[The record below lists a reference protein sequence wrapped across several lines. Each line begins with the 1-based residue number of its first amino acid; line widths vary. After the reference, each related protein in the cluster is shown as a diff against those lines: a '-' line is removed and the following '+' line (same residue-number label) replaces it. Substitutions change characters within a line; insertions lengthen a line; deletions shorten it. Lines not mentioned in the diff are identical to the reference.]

1 MKLKINY
8 ILLFLVVTFFN
19 SFAQESPYNAM
30 VFKSIINDEN
40 NIPIQSKELILNVE
54 LFSDNEIWYKETHT
68 ATTDQNGIVNLKIG
82 TGTAIENSFNNIPW
96 ATSEIKIRIKYVPE
110 AELSGSNFKTLETTA
125 LYAVPYAFHSLSASK
140 LSSTTSPNS
149 TSNSGNTGT
158 STSSLPSKSEFW
170 SAYGNRNIDM
180 RGGFLGTV
188 DNSPLILKT
197 NYLERLKISADGVTT
212 FNSPLIVPR
221 PFYATIDSLNVDK
234 LNVNTIS
241 NLNANF
247 IKLNVNSTD
256 QSNTINDGALVVK
269 GGVGIAKNLNVGEN
283 LTVNGNVNILG
294 QMNFDGGV
302 NFNAPIQTQS
312 PITINDTSE
321 SYTEDN
327 GALVVKGGV
336 GIKKNVNIGGNIFG
350 NKNLTI
356 TDNVI
361 IKGSQNSTTKDDGNL
376 LLENGGLGVEKNIFA
391 GGNITTNS
399 NMFVDKN
406 LRVTLNSDLNTLKV
420 NGTTEQVGV
429 ITVNNI
435 TISNNINEGALIVKG
450 GVGIGDN
457 LNVGKNLKVTEN
469 ATIVGALSSNSLS
482 VNNNFELLGTQ
493 ESTTKDTGALIVQNG
508 GLGVEKNIFN
518 GGKIE
523 SNGDIITN
531 SNFSSVS
538 NTNVG
543 NNLNVV
549 NQSNLNLLNVNST
562 TNIKGITT
570 VDNNTISN
578 NINQGALIVKGGVG
592 IGDNLNVGKSLKVT
606 ENATIVGALSSNSLS
621 VNTNFELLGT
631 QEATTKDTG
640 ALIVQNGGLGVEKNI
655 FNGGK
660 IESNGDIITNSNLS
674 SLLNTTVGNNLNV
687 VNQSNLNLLNVNL
700 TTNIK
705 GITTVDNNT
714 ISNNINQG
722 ALVVKGGVGIGD
734 NLNVGKNLKV
744 TENAIVSGALSSNSL
759 SVNTNFE
766 LLGTQEATTKDTGA
780 LIIQNGGLGVEKNTF
795 VGGKIE
801 SNGEIITN
809 SNLTSIVDTNVGNNL
824 SVVNKSNL
832 NLLTVN
838 STTNIKGITTVE
850 NGTISNSPT
859 QGALVVN
866 GGVGIGDNLNVGKN
880 LKVTGFTNLL
890 DDTTLSKKITVNG
903 ISTFNDVLKI
913 ESTSDAIDNK
923 ALQVKGGALINGST
937 SMDGA
942 LKINSL
948 LNPAPQDYAGNASL
962 KTTGGAIIAGNLN
975 VGGSLNV
982 SGPINYRSGLTT
994 KKQMIIDVFD
1004 YYDDPTTINLLNN
1017 LGYGRDLRYDSYALK
1032 INAVNQGIAIKVN
1045 RHDRSNYGAAYGDDD
1060 NAVVTTGNNFL
1071 SFWDN
1076 TGKMV
1081 GRVEGENLKE
1091 LVEKNFTYVN
1101 KTDRKNVMIATRA
1114 IDVTILGLK
1123 DAIQAL
1129 KVQQASAKYAAAAGL
1144 NSIITPSGNGSAPT
1158 SSSKLNEAA
1167 SKLMEEQA
1175 KLVLETANLANKLVQ
1190 FALDIALVEADLA
1203 NSRNKVGV
1211 KYSSSSG
1218 DYAEYL
1224 ELQNP
1229 KEASQIKWGNV
1240 VGVKG
1245 GKISLDTNN
1254 ADKIMVVSMS
1264 PAVVGNMPEDKDLD
1278 KFKPVAFMGQ
1288 IPVILINNAKIGDY
1302 ILPSGNN
1309 DGLAIAKPADALQI
1323 DDYKQIIGVA
1333 WENSTAKS
1341 IINVAVGINSNDVV
1355 NYIKKQDNKLTDLEN
1370 RINKL
1375 ENLINNKGVAQ
1386 NGTSTDTIPQST
1398 IDYKTEFI
1406 NVLDKSEQNQKII
1419 ADIKNILKTKNI
1431 DNLKNKQIYI
1441 DRVVQEYLGINQ
1453 SQVNKLDPTQQTILN
1468 AYVDA
1473 IKFKVS
1479 QS

>member
-1 MKLKINY
+1 MKICLKY
-8 ILLFLVVTFFN
+8 ILLLFVLNFFN
-19 SFAQESPYNAM
+19 SFGQESPFNAM

-40 NIPIQSKELILNVE
+40 NLPIKSKKLVLNVE
-54 LFSDNEIWYKETHT
+54 LFSENTVWYKEKHT
-68 ATTDQNGIVNLKIG
+68 TETDQNGIVNLKIG
-82 TGTAIENSFNNIPW
+82 AGTDKESSFDNIPW

-110 AELSGSNFKTLETTA
+110 ADFLLAGSNFKTLETTA
-125 LYAVPYAFHSLSASK
+125 LYAVPYAFHALSANNLTSS
-140 LSSTTSPNS
+140 SSTGSTNGNS
-149 TSNSGNTGT
+149 SGTSNS
-158 STSSLPSKSEFW
+158 SSSLPSKSEYW

-180 RGGFLGTV
+180 RNGFIGTV
-188 DNSPLILKT
+188 DNSPLVFKT

-221 PFYATIDSLNVDK
+221 PFYATIDSLNVNK

-247 IKLNVNSTD
+247 IKLSVNSTD

-469 ATIVGALSSNSLS
+469 ATIIGALSSNSLS

-508 GLGVEKNIFN
+508 GLGVERNTFV

-523 SNGDIITN
+523 SNGNIISN
-531 SNFSSVS
+531 SDLSSLL

-578 NINQGALIVKGGVG
+578 
-592 IGDNLNVGKSLKVT
+592 T
-606 ENATIVGALSSNSLS
+606 
-621 VNTNFELLGT
+621 
-631 QEATTKDTG
+631 
-640 ALIVQNGGLGVEKNI
+640 
-655 FNGGK
+655 
-660 IESNGDIITNSNLS
+660 
-674 SLLNTTVGNNLNV
+674 
-687 VNQSNLNLLNVNL
+687 
-700 TTNIK
+700 
-705 GITTVDNNT
+705 
-714 ISNNINQG
+714 INQG

-744 TENAIVSGALSSNSL
+744 TENALVSGALSSNSL
-759 SVNTNFE
+759 TVNTNFE

-801 SNGEIITN
+801 SNGDIITN
-809 SNLTSIVDTNVGNNL
+809 SNLSTLLNTTVGNNL
-824 SVVNKSNL
+824 SVVNQSNL
-832 NLLTVN
+832 NLVNIN

-866 GGVGIGDNLNVGKN
+866 GGVGIGDNINVGKN
-880 LKVTGFTNLL
+880 LKVNGFTNLL
-890 DDTTLSKKITVNG
+890 DDTTLSKKISVNG
-903 ISTFNDVLKI
+903 IATFNDILKI
-913 ESTSDAIDNK
+913 ESTSDGIENK

-948 LNPAPQDYAGNASL
+948 LNPAPQDISGAASF
-962 KTTGGAIIAGNLN
+962 KTVGGAIVAGNLN

-982 SGPINYRSGLTT
+982 AGPINYRAGLTT

-1017 LGYGRDLRYDSYALK
+1017 VGYGRDLRYDSYALK

-1045 RHDRSNYGAAYGDDD
+1045 RHDRSNYGAAYGDDN

-1081 GRVEGENLKE
+1081 GRVEGENIDE
-1091 LVEKNFTYVN
+1091 LVDKNFTYVN

-1129 KVQQASAKYAAAAGL
+1129 KTQQASAKYAAAAGL

-1175 KLVLETANLANKLVQ
+1175 KLVLETANLSNKLVQ

-1229 KEASQIKWGNV
+1229 KEATQIKWGNV
-1240 VGVKG
+1240 VGIKG
-1245 GKISLDTNN
+1245 GKIALNTNN

-1264 PAVVGNMPEDKDLD
+1264 PAVVGNMPEEKDIDKY
-1278 KFKPVAFMGQ
+1278 KPVAFMGQ
-1288 IPVILINNAKIGDY
+1288 IPVIVINNAKIGDY

-1309 DGLAIAKPADALQI
+1309 DGLAIAKPADALEI

-1333 WENSTAKS
+1333 WEDSNAKS
-1341 IINVAVGINSNDVV
+1341 IINVAVGINTNDVV
-1355 NYIKKQDNKLTDLEN
+1355 SYIKKQDNKLTELEN

-1375 ENLINNKGVAQ
+1375 EHLINNNHVAQ
-1386 NGTSTDTIPQST
+1386 NGTNTDSKQQST
-1398 IDYKTEFI
+1398 INYKTEFI
-1406 NVLDKSEQNQKII
+1406 NVLDKSESNQKII
-1419 ADIKNILKTKNI
+1419 ADIKDILKTKNI
-1431 DNLKNKQIYI
+1431 NNLNNKQIYI

-1453 SQVNKLDPTQQTILN
+1453 NHLNKLDPTQRDILI
-1468 AYVDA
+1468 AYLDA
-1473 IKFKVS
+1473 IKFKVM